1 MMTMTSQTTNREK
14 LLEELSALDSTALY
28 NEMADNNVTRAI
40 DDAMCDDCKAKHGGR
55 CVASGDDE
63 ACPTTLEDW
72 MDAPAREAPI
82 LNRA

>member
-1 MMTMTSQTTNREK
+1 MMTMTANPTNREK

-40 DDAMCDDCKAKHGGR
+40 DDAICDDCKARHGS
-55 CVASGDDE
+55 CVATGDDE
-63 ACPTTLEDW
+63 ICPTTLDDW
-72 MDAPAREAPI
+72 MASPAREAAI

>member
-1 MMTMTSQTTNREK
+1 MMTMTGQTTNRKK

-40 DDAMCDDCKAKHGGR
+40 DDAMCDDCKAIHGGR
-55 CVASGDDE
+55 CVAGGDDE
-63 ACPTTLEDW
+63 PCPTTLDDW
-72 MDAPAREAPI
+72 MASPAREAPI

>member
-1 MMTMTSQTTNREK
+1 MMTMTANPTNREK

-40 DDAMCDDCKAKHGGR
+40 DDAMCDDCKAEHGGR

-63 ACPTTLEDW
+63 PCPTTLDDW
-72 MDAPAREAPI
+72 MDAPAREAAI

>member
-1 MMTMTSQTTNREK
+1 MMTMTTQTTNREK

-40 DDAMCDDCKAKHGGR
+40 DDAMCDDCKARHGGR
-55 CVASGDDE
+55 CVISSDDE
-63 ACPTTLEDW
+63 PCPTTLEDW

>member
-1 MMTMTSQTTNREK
+1 
-14 LLEELSALDSTALY
+14 L
-28 NEMADNNVTRAI
+28 ADNNITRAI

-63 ACPTTLEDW
+63 PCPTTLDDW
-72 MDAPAREAPI
+72 MDAPAREAAI

>member
-1 MMTMTSQTTNREK
+1 MNMNAKETNRDK

-63 ACPTTLEDW
+63 PCPTTLDDW
-72 MDAPAREAPI
+72 MASPAREAPI